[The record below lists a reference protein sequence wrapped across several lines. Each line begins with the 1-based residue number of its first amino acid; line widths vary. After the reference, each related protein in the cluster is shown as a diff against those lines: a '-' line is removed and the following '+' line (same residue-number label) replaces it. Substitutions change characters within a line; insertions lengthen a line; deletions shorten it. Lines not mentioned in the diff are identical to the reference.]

1 MKKSMVNLT
10 IGTIALTG
18 IVAYVVIRKLKAK
31 ETKKVVPT
39 QRKYTKIAEFVSKTD
54 SEGEKV
60 KAKAI

>member
-31 ETKKVVPT
+31 ETKKVIPV
-39 QRKYTKIAEFVSKTD
+39 QRNYIKLAEFVPKED
-54 SEGEKV
+54 SESEKV
-60 KAKAI
+60 KAI